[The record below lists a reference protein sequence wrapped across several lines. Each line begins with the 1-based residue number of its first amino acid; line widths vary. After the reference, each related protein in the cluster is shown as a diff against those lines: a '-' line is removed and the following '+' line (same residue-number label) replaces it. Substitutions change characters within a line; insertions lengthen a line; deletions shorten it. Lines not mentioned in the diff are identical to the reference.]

1 MDIINEYKNRFYNLL
16 ESTMGDVR
24 PLITEDETVTG
35 TPEFNQI
42 VTNLG
47 LDLEKLD
54 ESNYNIKNGNQL
66 FGGNGSNYNLYF
78 YDNEGIIQIYKID
91 SKLPR
96 NNFKLNEYGVFEII
110 HVNNTTKLD
119 TIKTIVQNVINGKL
133 DKNLLYIGEDGNF
146 PKFYEFYENNNLD
159 GYDASLYGLYIYLE
173 GGNQIKS
180 IDPKLYFKSNN
191 PDNKVKYFDIDES
204 TLFVSYGVGKFQKE
218 YVLDGNKI
226 SFEKD
231 RKSTK
236 TIGKY
241 TKPFHDY
248 YSKTTLSDLSG
259 SDKYV
264 KYGMKGDIVK
274 EIQSALLRSGQ
285 LTTAF
290 QLAKDNEAC
299 KQDHNQCHGTFGEK
313 TLAAVKEFQAANDLV
328 IDGFVGPDT
337 AEALRAV

>member
-24 PLITEDETVTG
+24 PLITEDETVSG
-35 TPEFNQI
+35 SPEFNQI

-54 ESNYNIKNGNQL
+54 DVNYHIKNGNQL
-66 FGGNGSNYNLYF
+66 FGTSNSVYTFGMGPNDTDGQLY
-78 YDNEGIIQIYKID
+78 IYKID
-91 SKLPR
+91 SKLP
-96 NNFKLNEYGVFEII
+96 NNNLNTEHGIFKIVFVI
-110 HVNNTTKLD
+110 NTTKFE
-119 TIKTIVQNVINGKL
+119 TIKNIIQSVVNGKL
-133 DKNLLYIGEDGNF
+133 DKNLVVKGDGNL
-146 PKFYEFYENNNLD
+146 PKFYELYENNSLD
-159 GYDASLYGLYIYLE
+159 GYDAYLINLDIYLE
-173 GGNQIKS
+173 GGNQIKEFL
-180 IDPKLYFKSNN
+180 PELRFKSKDPN
-191 PDNKVKYFDIDES
+191 NKVKYFDIHNPDVD
-204 TLFVSYGVGKFQKE
+204 VSYGGVSFNKE

-236 TIGKY
+236 TTGR
-241 TKPFHDY
+241 
-248 YSKTTLSDLSG
+248 STTELDLQDLTY

-264 KYGMKGDIVK
+264 KYGMKGDIVRQ
-274 EIQSALLRSGQ
+274 IQSALLRSGQ

-299 KQDHNQCHGTFGEK
+299 KQDYNQCHGTFGKK

-337 AEALRAV
+337 AQALAFI

>member
-66 FGGNGSNYNLYF
+66 FGGNGSNYNLLLRR
-78 YDNEGIIQIYKID
+78 DTNEVEIFIDKID
-91 SKLPR
+91 SKLP
-96 NNFKLNEYGVFEII
+96 NNYLKDDNTFFSINNI
-110 HVNNTTKLD
+110 NNTTKIE
-119 TIKTIVQNVINGKL
+119 TIKTIVQSVVNGKL
-133 DKNLLYIGEDGNF
+133 DKNLVSKGDGNY
-146 PKFYEFYENNNLD
+146 PKFYEFYENNSLE
-159 GYDASLYGLYIYLE
+159 GYDAYLINLNIYLE
-173 GGNQIKS
+173 GGNQIKE
-180 IDPKLYFKSNN
+180 ILPELVFKSKN
-191 PDNKVKYFDIDES
+191 PDNKVKRIDIVGYEV
-204 TLFVSYGVGKFQKE
+204 FVSYGNGSFSKE

-226 SFEKD
+226 TFEKD

-236 TIGKY
+236 TTGRG
-241 TKPFHDY
+241 TTDLDLQDLT
-248 YSKTTLSDLSG
+248 YSN
-259 SDKYV
+259 KYV
-264 KYGMKGDIVK
+264 KYGMKGDIVRR
-274 EIQSALLRSGQ
+274 IQSALLNSGQ

-299 KQDHNQCHGTFGEK
+299 KQDYKQCHGTFGKK
-313 TLAAVKEFQAANDLV
+313 TLAAVKEFQDANDLV